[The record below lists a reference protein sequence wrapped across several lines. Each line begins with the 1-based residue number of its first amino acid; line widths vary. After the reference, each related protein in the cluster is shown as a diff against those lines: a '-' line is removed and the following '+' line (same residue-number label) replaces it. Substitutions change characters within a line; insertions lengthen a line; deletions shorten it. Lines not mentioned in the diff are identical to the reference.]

1 MLLIVAIA
9 IMLPHLLS
17 ELPCLRRLVVVFLR
31 FNNPIKTKQL
41 IKLLVSDYLSFT
53 ILMRGTTMTTQLTT
67 ANNTCLAK
75 SATARTLINIALI
88 SALTVSPVFASSYE
102 NAAQANVKQADVEQK
117 ETAQLNEEIGFGTGM
132 VIGAILGGPVGAFI
146 TGVAGNLIAKNI
158 NASDEIESLSMANQ
172 EEKQQNKVALAR
184 YQSQIEQAEQSYQ
197 MELLALEQNY
207 QAASQLQA
215 QNLLMSLQ
223 FSTGSSEIKSHYQEQ
238 IMSLARIVQQSP
250 NLTLDL
256 SGYTDKQGS
265 DELNQALSLAR
276 INAVKNALID
286 HGVAAERISLFAFG
300 EQQPVV
306 ASVDKEVSFYDRRVV
321 IKLKNTAL
329 AIDETS
335 HENSQT
341 AKNF

>member
-1 MLLIVAIA
+1 MK
-9 IMLPHLLS
+9 
-17 ELPCLRRLVVVFLR
+17 
-31 FNNPIKTKQL
+31 N
-41 IKLLVSDYLSFT
+41 
-53 ILMRGTTMTTQLTT
+53 QLTT
-67 ANNTCLAK
+67 AHLTTPQVSTENKTRVVDTGIAK
-75 SATARTLINIALI
+75 TLINVALI

-102 NAAQANVKQADVEQK
+102 KTQQEQAEQ
-117 ETAQLNEEIGFGTGM
+117 ESSAQLKEEIGFGTGM

-146 TGVAGNLIAKNI
+146 TGIAGNMIAKNI
-158 NASDEIESLSMANQ
+158 NATDEIDNLSIAYKK
-172 EEKQQNKVALAR
+172 EQQNNATSLAR
-184 YQSQIEQAEQSYQ
+184 YQEKIEQAEESYQ
-197 MELLALEQNY
+197 AELLALEKNY

-238 IMSLARIVQQSP
+238 IASLARIVQQSP

-265 DELNQALSLAR
+265 EELNQAISLAR

-286 HGVAAERISLFAFG
+286 LGVKADRISLFAFG

-329 AIDETS
+329 TNDGISQE
-335 HENSQT
+335 HSQT

>member
-1 MLLIVAIA
+1 
-9 IMLPHLLS
+9 
-17 ELPCLRRLVVVFLR
+17 
-31 FNNPIKTKQL
+31 
-41 IKLLVSDYLSFT
+41 
-53 ILMRGTTMTTQLTT
+53 MTTQLTT
-67 ANNTCLAK
+67 ANNTRLAK
-75 SATARTLINIALI
+75 SATARTLINVALI

-102 NAAQANVKQADVEQK
+102 STAQANAEQAKVKQVSVEQK
-117 ETAQLNEEIGFGTGM
+117 NSAQLNEEIGFGTGM
-132 VIGAILGGPVGAFI
+132 VIGAILGGPAGAFI
-146 TGVAGNLIAKNI
+146 TGLAGNLIAKNL
-158 NASDEIESLSMANQ
+158 NASDEIASLSMANQ
-172 EEKQQNKVALAR
+172 KEKQQNKVALAR

-238 IMSLARIVQQSP
+238 IVSLARIVQQSP

-265 DELNQALSLAR
+265 DELNQAISLAR

-286 HGVAAERISLFAFG
+286 QGVAAERISLFAFG

-306 ASVDKEVSFYDRRVV
+306 ASADKEVSFYDRRVV

-329 AIDETS
+329 ANDET
-335 HENSQT
+335 NQTDSQT

>member
-1 MLLIVAIA
+1 
-9 IMLPHLLS
+9 
-17 ELPCLRRLVVVFLR
+17 
-31 FNNPIKTKQL
+31 
-41 IKLLVSDYLSFT
+41 
-53 ILMRGTTMTTQLTT
+53 MRDTNMKNQLTT
-67 ANNTCLAK
+67 AHLATTEVNTDNKARAVESGIAK
-75 SATARTLINIALI
+75 TLINVALI

-102 NAAQANVKQADVEQK
+102 KTQQAQADQEGS
-117 ETAQLNEEIGFGTGM
+117 AQLKEEIGFGTGM
-132 VIGAILGGPVGAFI
+132 VIGAVLGGPIGAFI
-146 TGVAGNLIAKNI
+146 TGIAGNMIAKNM
-158 NASDEIESLSMANQ
+158 NATDKIDNLSNAYKK
-172 EEKQQNKVALAR
+172 EQQNNATSLAR
-184 YQSQIEQAEQSYQ
+184 YQEKIEQAEQSYQ
-197 MELLALEQNY
+197 AELLALEQNY

-238 IMSLARIVQQSP
+238 IASLARIVQQSP

-265 DELNQALSLAR
+265 DELNQAISLAR

-286 HGVAAERISLFAFG
+286 LGVKADRISLFAFG

-329 AIDETS
+329 ANDVTS
-335 HENSQT
+335 QELSQT

>member
-1 MLLIVAIA
+1 
-9 IMLPHLLS
+9 
-17 ELPCLRRLVVVFLR
+17 
-31 FNNPIKTKQL
+31 
-41 IKLLVSDYLSFT
+41 
-53 ILMRGTTMTTQLTT
+53 MRDTNMKNQLTT
-67 ANNTCLAK
+67 AHLTTTEVNTDNKARAVEYGIAK
-75 SATARTLINIALI
+75 TLINVALI

-102 NAAQANVKQADVEQK
+102 KTQQAQAEQ
-117 ETAQLNEEIGFGTGM
+117 ESSAQLKEEIGFGTGM
-132 VIGAILGGPVGAFI
+132 VIGAVLGGPIGAFI
-146 TGVAGNLIAKNI
+146 TGIAGNMIAKNM
-158 NASDEIESLSMANQ
+158 NATDKIDNLSNAYKK
-172 EEKQQNKVALAR
+172 EQQNNATSLAR
-184 YQSQIEQAEQSYQ
+184 YQEKIEQAEQSYQ
-197 MELLALEQNY
+197 AELLALEQNY

-238 IMSLARIVQQSP
+238 IASLARIVQQSP

-265 DELNQALSLAR
+265 DELNQAISLAR

-286 HGVAAERISLFAFG
+286 LGVKADRISLFAFG

-329 AIDETS
+329 ANDVTS
-335 HENSQT
+335 QEHSQT